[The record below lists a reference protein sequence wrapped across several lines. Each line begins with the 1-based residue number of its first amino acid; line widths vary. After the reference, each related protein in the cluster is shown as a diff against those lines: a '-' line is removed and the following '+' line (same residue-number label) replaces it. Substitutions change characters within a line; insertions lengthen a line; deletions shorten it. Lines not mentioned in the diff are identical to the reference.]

1 MDPPQRFSSNRPY
14 RPLAEAVCQRRLIAA
29 QGWDM
34 ITLPQHEWRRNVT
47 QKQRAA
53 YLEKLL
59 DCTLDRAGDSLS
71 RINTDSDVVVSSLGQ
86 LSMLLLLRSKLP
98 EGIQLD
104 GPESAETTSTPM
116 PLHWRQLSNAAFW

>member
-14 RPLAEAVCQRRLIAA
+14 RPLAEAVCQRRLLAA

-47 QKQRAA
+47 QKERAA

-59 DCTLDRAGDSLS
+59 DCTLEDTWDSLR
-71 RINTDSDVVVSSLGQ
+71 RINSESDA
-86 LSMLLLLRSKLP
+86 
-98 EGIQLD
+98 
-104 GPESAETTSTPM
+104 SAAC
-116 PLHWRQLSNAAFW
+116 RKAAVEAAAAAARAARHQEHFQ

>member
-29 QGWDM
+29 QGWEM

-53 YLEKLL
+53 YLERLL
-59 DCTLDRAGDSLS
+59 ECSLDNAENSLS
-71 RINTDSDVVVSSLGQ
+71 KISSDSDASAACRKAAVAAAAAAARAAQ
-86 LSMLLLLRSKLP
+86 HNEQQALL
-98 EGIQLD
+98 
-104 GPESAETTSTPM
+104 A
-116 PLHWRQLSNAAFW
+116 